1 MAKFVLDNIP
11 FKLDRDQILK
21 SLHIQPEDDDAETL
35 ESFIREAESIGRPR
49 TMYSVEYI
57 ESKGEDY
64 VLLGGIKFTSKILRQ
79 NLDSVNR
86 AFPFI
91 ATCGMELEDWALSKN
106 DPLEQYWAF
115 TINQFV
121 LGKASEAV
129 IQHIKDNHNPGNL
142 AQMNPGSL
150 ESWPLSEQRNLFA
163 LLGDPLKDI
172 GVELTESLLMRP
184 VKTVSGILFSNDDNY
199 ENCQLC
205 PRENCPGRR
214 APFRGNL

>member
-1 MAKFVLDNIP
+1 MKFVLDNIP
-11 FKLDRDQILK
+11 FKLDKDQIFK
-21 SLHIQPEDDDAETL
+21 SLHIEQGDEDAETL
-35 ESFIREAESIGRPR
+35 ESFISEAESIGRPK
-49 TMYSVEYI
+49 TMYRVEYI
-57 ESKGEDY
+57 ESKGEDH
-64 VLLGGIKFTSKILRQ
+64 VLMGGIKFTSKVLRQ
-79 NLDSVNR
+79 NLDAVNR

-121 LGKASEAV
+121 LGKATDAV
-129 IQHIKDNHNPGNL
+129 IRHIKENHNPGNI

-150 ESWPLSEQRNLFA
+150 ESWPISEQRNLFA

-184 VKTVSGILFSNDDNY
+184 VKSISGIFFSNDDNY

-214 APFRGNL
+214 VPYTGSL

>member
-1 MAKFVLDNIP
+1 MVKFVLDNIP
-11 FKLDRDQILK
+11 FKLDKDQIFK
-21 SLHIQPEDDDAETL
+21 SLHIEQGDEDAETL
-35 ESFIREAESIGRPR
+35 ESFIREAESIGKPK
-49 TMYSVEYI
+49 TMYRVEYI
-57 ESKGEDY
+57 ESKGDDH
-64 VLLGGIKFTSKILRQ
+64 VLMGGIKFTSKVLRQ
-79 NLDSVNR
+79 NLDAVNR

-121 LGKASEAV
+121 LGKATDAV
-129 IQHIKDNHNPGNL
+129 IRHIKENHNPGNI

-150 ESWPLSEQRNLFA
+150 ESWPISEQRNLFA

-184 VKTVSGILFSNDDNY
+184 VKSISGIFFSNDDNY

-214 APFRGNL
+214 APYTGSL